1 MQQDTLQHVQTLSPP
16 SSEAESQAAVSEPTA
31 VPQGHVRHKAFTDTL
46 ARPTLPH
53 ELLPLPGNEPLTCL
67 PEICQT
73 DPWAD
78 GLVKIQKSELAEQ
91 LDSTSGMHFSE
102 TFVQPSGIA
111 GDPVPYRFKNDNFVT
126 ITLLLS
132 FFLVVWVISRSRH
145 FLRDQMKEFFHRPSV
160 RGNLFS
166 EHVETAIRG
175 QVFLI
180 FQTCFVIGLLFFD
193 FTQEKQIE
201 VFNQVSPY
209 KILSVS
215 VGISSLYY
223 ILKTILY
230 NFVNSVFF
238 SREQRTQWNQTYLLS
253 VLALSLALLPVAL
266 LVIYFDM
273 SFANMV
279 KAFICILVVDK
290 SLLMYKCYRT
300 FFNYT
305 FGWVHLFLY
314 FCTLEIMP
322 LLILLR
328 IMVYA
333 NSFLLTIN

>member
-1 MQQDTLQHVQTLSPP
+1 MQQDTLQHVQPLSPH
-16 SSEAESQAAVSEPTA
+16 SGEAESPAAVSDSATVSTA
-31 VPQGHVRHKAFTDTL
+31 FSPRKALPDTL
-46 ARPTLPH
+46 LRPTLPH

-67 PEICQT
+67 PDICQT
-73 DPWAD
+73 DCWAD
-78 GLVKIQKSELAEQ
+78 GLVRIQKSELAEQ
-91 LDSTSGMHFSE
+91 LDSTSGMHFTE

-111 GDPVPYRFKNDNFVT
+111 GDPVPYRFKTDNFVT

-145 FLRDQMKEFFHRPSV
+145 FLRDQMKEFFHRPSI

-166 EHVETAIRG
+166 SHVETAIRG

-180 FQTCFVIGLLFFD
+180 FQTCFVIGMLFFD
-193 FTQEKQIE
+193 FTQEKQTE

-223 ILKTILY
+223 VLKTGLY

-238 SREQRTQWNQTYLLS
+238 NREQRTQWNQTYLLS
-253 VLALSLALLPVAL
+253 VLALGLALLPVAL

-273 SFANMV
+273 SFDNMV
-279 KAFICILVVDK
+279 KAVVCILLVDK
-290 SLLMYKCYRT
+290 SLLMYKCHRT

>member
-1 MQQDTLQHVQTLSPP
+1 MQ
-16 SSEAESQAAVSEPTA
+16 
-31 VPQGHVRHKAFTDTL
+31 
-46 ARPTLPH
+46 
-53 ELLPLPGNEPLTCL
+53 PL
-67 PEICQT
+67 
-73 DPWAD
+73 
-78 GLVKIQKSELAEQ
+78 V
-91 LDSTSGMHFSE
+91 
-102 TFVQPSGIA
+102 IA
-111 GDPVPYRFKNDNFVT
+111 GDPVPYRFKNYNFVSF
-126 ITLLLS
+126 TLLLS
-132 FFLVVWVISRSRH
+132 FFLVVWVISRSRL

-253 VLALSLALLPVAL
+253 VLALDLA
-266 LVIYFDM
+266 
-273 SFANMV
+273 
-279 KAFICILVVDK
+279 
-290 SLLMYKCYRT
+290 
-300 FFNYT
+300 
-305 FGWVHLFLY
+305 
-314 FCTLEIMP
+314 
-322 LLILLR
+322 
-328 IMVYA
+328 
-333 NSFLLTIN
+333 